1 MPLVLVQNERTAAE
15 AYEHWKDV
23 TGVQYHFPN
32 QYKNR
37 MVAGTPFV
45 YYRGTRRTNG
55 LRGTPEY
62 FGCGVIDAMW
72 RDEEVPESDPKRNWA
87 WFCRI
92 DDYVPFGVPVPAKID
107 DEFIE
112 KIPPNFWGV
121 GVRELPADA
130 YNRILGLA
138 DLAGVAAVNVAPP
151 GIMSAID
158 DVEIPTTT
166 ETQSLLLPQASSTQG
181 GGGPGRS
188 AARSSRNSKL
198 IGDRAEEIIFRY
210 LSEKLSQ
217 LGGKDIRWVARD
229 GETPGWDIQYI
240 NADDEVVAI
249 EVKGTSAAA
258 FNSVELTEG
267 EWKAARKLGG
277 RYWLF
282 LVADCLSVS
291 PKIQALANP
300 VTLADEGNLEV
311 TPVRWRLARPM
322 ESILG
327 WGPY

>member
-23 TGVQYHFPN
+23 TGEQYHFPN

-45 YYRGTRRTNG
+45 YYRGTRRANG
-55 LRGTPEY
+55 RRSTPEY
-62 FGCGVIDAMW
+62 FGCGAIGEIW
-72 RDEEVPESDPKRNWA
+72 RDEEIPESDPKRNWA

-92 DDYVPFGVPVPAKID
+92 DDYVPFRVPVPAKID
-107 DEFIE
+107 NEFIE
-112 KIPPNFWGV
+112 NIPRNFWGV
-121 GVRELPADA
+121 GVRELPADT

-138 DLAGVAAVNVAPP
+138 GLAGVAAANLTSP
-151 GIMSAID
+151 GIMPAID

-166 ETQSLLLPQASSTQG
+166 ESRSLLLPQASSTQG
-181 GGGPGRS
+181 DGGASRS
-188 AARSSRNSKL
+188 AARYSRNSKL

-210 LSEKLSQ
+210 LREQLSQ
-217 LGGKDIRWVARD
+217 LGGKDIRWVARE
-229 GETPGWDIQYI
+229 GATPGWDIQYI
-240 NADDEVVAI
+240 DADDEVVAI

-258 FNSVELTEG
+258 FSSVELTES
-267 EWKAARKLGG
+267 EWNAARKLEE

-282 LVADCLSVS
+282 LVADCLGVS
-291 PKIQALANP
+291 PKIQALPNP
-300 VTLADEGNLEV
+300 ATLADEGSLEV

-322 ESILG
+322 ETVLG
-327 WGPY
+327 